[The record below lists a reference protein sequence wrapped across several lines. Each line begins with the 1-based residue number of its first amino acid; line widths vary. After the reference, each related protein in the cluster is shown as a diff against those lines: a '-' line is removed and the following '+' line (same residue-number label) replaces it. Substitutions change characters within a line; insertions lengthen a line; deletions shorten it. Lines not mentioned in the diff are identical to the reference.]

1 MEESK
6 LQKIESQVIK
16 IFWVFLI
23 GSVIGCIIE
32 TIVGLIFDKTFQ
44 IRQGLI
50 YGPVIPVYGIGLV
63 MYYVIISTVK
73 DIKKVFL
80 LSMLLRGAIE

>member
-1 MEESK
+1 MKESK

-44 IRQGLI
+44 IR
-50 YGPVIPVYGIGLV
+50 
-63 MYYVIISTVK
+63 
-73 DIKKVFL
+73 
-80 LSMLLRGAIE
+80 